1 MRVEMRGREVE
12 GRRGG
17 GKIEVGEGREKVGK
31 GYLSRRA

>member
-12 GRRGG
+12 GKRGG
-17 GKIEVGEGREKVGK
+17 GKIEKGEEREKEGK

>member
-12 GRRGG
+12 GKRGG
-17 GKIEVGEGREKVGK
+17 GKIEVGEGREKEGK